1 MELKAL
7 WWLHVQFPPSRT
19 CQPWAW
25 SKTQTAAAF
34 LPQGRTQ
41 IQCQSITPRW
51 ERRVNSP
58 ANQVLWAHREARRAG
73 GWRGPGVRGEHRAMP
88 RHDVRVFTYSDL
100 PPSHKKLG
108 KAHDPSI
115 VPWHGAG
122 NQGSVGLERRSRSQK
137 RHRVSQTL
145 GPVLV
150 FLQQGAGQDKNDS
163 CHQVQSWGVGGGF
176 IYSLAV
182 PAGPPPKTDSLV
194 NKQLACNPGMPGDGV
209 TWGHGHS

>member
-1 MELKAL
+1 MSSSLLPARAS
-7 WWLHVQFPPSRT
+7 PGPGPR
-19 CQPWAW
+19 
-25 SKTQTAAAF
+25 QTAAAF

-58 ANQVLWAHREARRAG
+58 ANQVLWAHQEARGAG

-163 CHQVQSWGVGGGF
+163 CPQVQSWGVGRGF